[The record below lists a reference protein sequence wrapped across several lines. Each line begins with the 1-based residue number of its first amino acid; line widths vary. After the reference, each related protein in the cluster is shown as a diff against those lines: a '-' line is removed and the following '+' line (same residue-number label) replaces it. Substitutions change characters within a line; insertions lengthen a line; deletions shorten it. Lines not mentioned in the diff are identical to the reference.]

1 MQEHSLPNEERNRF
15 QKSVRIV
22 RTPPF
27 GIRTKICYTVN
38 RASILNTLGEF
49 SVVVRS
55 GIKYAIM
62 EMMVMKNETKVSVA
76 DLGSAVIVLRSDF
89 IYNIEAKGK
98 GDE

>member
-1 MQEHSLPNEERNRF
+1 M
-15 QKSVRIV
+15 
-22 RTPPF
+22 
-27 GIRTKICYTVN
+27 
-38 RASILNTLGEF
+38 
-49 SVVVRS
+49 VVRS